1 MLTVNAT
8 NFGLAPSDIQI
19 KEYRSANLLVL
30 DGEFIVDTSAE
41 EYSGIRP
48 MQLSVADLPFSK
60 SRPGTALVTVLSEG
74 VKYATITK
82 VWVKDKNTICIDKIL
97 PYKSAGSYKVKLN
110 TMLIPER
117 ITGEVALHQ
126 RTDHTPSVTKGE
138 AAGLEIFTI

>member
-48 MQLSVADLPFSK
+48 MQLSVDNLPFSK

-82 VWVKDKNTICIDKIL
+82 VWVKDKNTITIQRWKHI
-97 PYKSAGSYKVKLN
+97 N
-110 TMLIPER
+110 IHNR
-117 ITGEVALHQ
+117 I
-126 RTDHTPSVTKGE
+126 
-138 AAGLEIFTI
+138 F